1 MTRDTS
7 MREHAAHPHAPVH
20 DPRDTPQPRPRPA
33 DPRTGV
39 LPGDPGRGPTVAGT
53 DAAPQTAVGT
63 ERPPEARETPEA
75 TPGGRALRYA
85 ATALLVVMAALAL
98 AAL

>member
-7 MREHAAHPHAPVH
+7 MREHAAHPQAPVH
-20 DPRDTPQPRPRPA
+20 DPRDTARRRPRPA

-53 DAAPQTAVGT
+53 DAVPQTAVGT
-63 ERPPEARETPEA
+63 ERPPEARETAEA
-75 TPGGRALRYA
+75 TPRGRTLRYA
-85 ATALLVVMAALAL
+85 AIALLVVVIALGL

>member
-7 MREHAAHPHAPVH
+7 MREHAARPQPPVH
-20 DPRDTPQPRPRPA
+20 DPRDTPQRRPRPA

-53 DAAPQTAVGT
+53 DAAPQTAIGT

-75 TPGGRALRYA
+75 APRGRALRYA
-85 ATALLVVMAALAL
+85 AIAVLVVVVALAL
-98 AAL
+98 TAL